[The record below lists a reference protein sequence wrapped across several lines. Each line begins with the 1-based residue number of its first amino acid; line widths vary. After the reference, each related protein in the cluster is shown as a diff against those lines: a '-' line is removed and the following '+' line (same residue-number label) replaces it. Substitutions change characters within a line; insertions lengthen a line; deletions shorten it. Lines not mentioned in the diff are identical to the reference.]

1 MGGERNFAA
10 EALFRRADE
19 SARTGTDS
27 RTPTGGPDANA
38 RPAVDAN
45 GARGLSL
52 PAGATRKRAAW
63 HGSYAEAPRS
73 IRAQTMAAG
82 KRSAGILLHRRRDG
96 EREVLLV
103 HPGGPFW
110 AKKDAGAWSIPKG
123 EYEDGEDARACA
135 LREFAEELGSPPPDG
150 ELVDLGDVRQRS
162 GKVVTAWALA
172 GDADAD
178 AVNSNTFTM
187 EWPPRSGKMREFPEV
202 DRAAWFALAEARE
215 RILPAQAPLLDRLA
229 ERA

>member
-52 PAGATRKRAAW
+52 PAGATRKRATW
-63 HGSYAEAPRS
+63 HGSYGEAPRS

-96 EREVLLV
+96 ERGGRLV
-103 HPGGPFW
+103 PPRGPVW
-110 AKKDAGAWSIPKG
+110 AEKGAGARSLPQG
-123 EYEDGEDARACA
+123 GDG
-135 LREFAEELGSPPPDG
+135 GG
-150 ELVDLGDVRQRS
+150 
-162 GKVVTAWALA
+162 A
-172 GDADAD
+172 GA
-178 AVNSNTFTM
+178 
-187 EWPPRSGKMREFPEV
+187 
-202 DRAAWFALAEARE
+202 
-215 RILPAQAPLLDRLA
+215 
-229 ERA
+229 